1 MGAHIPWA
9 TSYRFSGASAGEL
22 VYPIEHV
29 EWAVRSVD
37 FGFILQNVELCHF
50 KRIVPKNVLQV
61 LVVVRKP
68 LEGQRQ
74 IDIAR
79 EERVSRQHVQQ
90 VKKLAKDAGF
100 SL

>member
-1 MGAHIPWA
+1 M
-9 TSYRFSGASAGEL
+9 
-22 VYPIEHV
+22 
-29 EWAVRSVD
+29 RSVD

-50 KRIVPKNVLQV
+50 RRIVPENVLQA
-61 LVVVRKP
+61 LVIVRKL

-79 EERVSRQHVQQ
+79 DEQVSRQHVQQ

-100 SL
+100 EL